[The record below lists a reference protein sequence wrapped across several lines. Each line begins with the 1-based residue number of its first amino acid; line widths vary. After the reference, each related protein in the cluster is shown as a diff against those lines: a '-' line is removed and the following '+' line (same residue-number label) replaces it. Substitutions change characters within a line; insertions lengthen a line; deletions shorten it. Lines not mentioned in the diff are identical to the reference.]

1 MKTTIQVE
9 KISKEFKSL
18 EIKNLNFKL
27 NKLTVL
33 DNINLEINPGEIF
46 GLIGPNGSGK
56 TTFLKLISG
65 LLLPDFGEI
74 KFKDNNFNSAVP
86 KIGYV
91 NSNFRSFY
99 WRLTGR
105 QNLKFFCSLLNIN
118 NSETNKI
125 IDNFSNFFNIDDKMD
140 RKFMFY
146 SSGEMQ
152 YFSIIRAL
160 LDNPD
165 ILLLDEPCSNI
176 DPISAQRVMDFFFKY
191 LNSRDVTTVWC
202 SHDLQEIKNISSK
215 YGILDKGKLSSVKK
229 IENINTRLL
238 KNYFIKI
245 SYDDYSK
252 LFDTGLEFQSTEDK
266 ENLLKVRFSSESIN
280 LNDGLQRIISSEIVI
295 YSIFCI
301 DETIEIE
308 NNLKKLIS

>member
-33 DNINLEINPGEIF
+33 DDINLEINPGEIF

-65 LLLPDFGEI
+65 LLLPDLGEI

-86 KIGYV
+86 RIGYV

-105 QNLKFFCSLLNIN
+105 QNLKFFCSLLNIK

-176 DPISAQRVMDFFFKY
+176 DPISAQRVMDFFSKY

-202 SHDLQEIKNISSK
+202 SHDLQEIKNICSK

-252 LFDTGLEFQSTEDK
+252 LIDTGLKFQSIEHK
-266 ENLLKVRFSSESIN
+266 ENLLKVRFLSESIN

-295 YSIFCI
+295 YSIFYI
-301 DETIEIE
+301 DETIEIK